1 MQKSPNNVKRCRK
14 EIYLRL
20 LYIIHTILYANCAYN
35 SSRKKLNEVKW
46 KMSNNL
52 FENEV
57 ISKSGIDNSRLKR
70 KPTSEKG

>member
-1 MQKSPNNVKRCRK
+1 MQ
-14 EIYLRL
+14 IA
-20 LYIIHTILYANCAYN
+20 HTIHQE
-35 SSRKKLNEVKW
+35 KKLNEVKW